1 MSSIQITKEK
11 YSDLSRQGFYKN
23 LNEIEN
29 TYSMKIAYFA
39 YNLDSCDHEESMV
52 RYAQH
57 DIDSETEYIEK
68 LRNFKSEHL
77 KNNEGFD
84 IEDTEKNIKNA
95 SCRRSR
101 AKNNLK
107 KRQALLNKENAW
119 QKIFSQLEE
128 TDQEYE
134 KFY

>member
-23 LNEIEN
+23 LHEIEN
-29 TYSMKIAYFA
+29 TYSMKVAYFA
-39 YNLDSCDHEESMV
+39 YNFDSCDHEESMV
-52 RYAQH
+52 RYAQN

-68 LRNFKSEHL
+68 LRNHKAELEYFEV
-77 KNNEGFD
+77 E
-84 IEDTEKNIKNA
+84 ETEKLIKNA

-107 KRQALLNKENAW
+107 KHQTVLDKENAW
-119 QKIFSQLEE
+119 QKIFAQLEE